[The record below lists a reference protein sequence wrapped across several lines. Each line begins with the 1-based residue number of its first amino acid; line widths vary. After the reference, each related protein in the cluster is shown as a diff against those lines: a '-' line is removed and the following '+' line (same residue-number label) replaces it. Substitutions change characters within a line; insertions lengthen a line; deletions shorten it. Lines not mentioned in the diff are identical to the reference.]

1 MLEDFQEIYYSVS
14 RNKFRTVLTGFSIAW
29 GIFMLIV
36 LLGVGNGLI
45 NAFKAMSGN
54 LPLNSVRIYPGFA
67 SMEYNGL
74 NPGRGTRLNTAD
86 IQMSERSFASNV
98 SSAGAQLTLSS
109 VILTGP
115 KGYVSLNINGVYPDY
130 TRFQPMAMVYG
141 RFINLPDMEGKRKSI
156 VLHSKTADVLYGKAA
171 DAVGQTLRC
180 GSMVYEVVGVY
191 SDDNSI
197 GSPNAY
203 IPFST
208 LQLIYQKG
216 DRVDNITISTKGLD
230 SEKANND
237 FEASYRKAM
246 GRKHSF
252 HSDDLSAIWI
262 NNRFLNN
269 IQMQKAQNMLVTAL
283 WVVGILT
290 LLSGI
295 AGISNI
301 MFITVK
307 ERTREL
313 GIRRALG
320 AKPFSIIKQIILE
333 SIVITSIFGY
343 VGMVAGIVFTEWM
356 NVSIGGKSVN
366 VGVFSAKIFVDPT
379 VDINVAF
386 QAMMVLVIAGTLAG
400 LLPARKAV
408 SISPIEALR
417 TE

>member
-1 MLEDFQEIYYSVS
+1 
-14 RNKFRTVLTGFSIAW
+14 
-29 GIFMLIV
+29 
-36 LLGVGNGLI
+36 
-45 NAFKAMSGN
+45 
-54 LPLNSVRIYPGFA
+54 
-67 SMEYNGL
+67 
-74 NPGRGTRLNTAD
+74 
-86 IQMSERSFASNV
+86 
-98 SSAGAQLTLSS
+98 
-109 VILTGP
+109 
-115 KGYVSLNINGVYPDY
+115 
-130 TRFQPMAMVYG
+130 
-141 RFINLPDMEGKRKSI
+141 
-156 VLHSKTADVLYGKAA
+156 
-171 DAVGQTLRC
+171 
-180 GSMVYEVVGVY
+180 
-191 SDDNSI
+191 
-197 GSPNAY
+197 
-203 IPFST
+203 
-208 LQLIYQKG
+208 
-216 DRVDNITISTKGLD
+216 
-230 SEKANND
+230 
-237 FEASYRKAM
+237 
-246 GRKHSF
+246 
-252 HSDDLSAIWI
+252 
-262 NNRFLNN
+262 
-269 IQMQKAQNMLVTAL
+269 MQKAQNMLVTAL

-343 VGMVAGIVFTEWM
+343 VGMIAGIVFTEWM

>member
-1 MLEDFQEIYYSVS
+1 
-14 RNKFRTVLTGFSIAW
+14 
-29 GIFMLIV
+29 
-36 LLGVGNGLI
+36 
-45 NAFKAMSGN
+45 
-54 LPLNSVRIYPGFA
+54 
-67 SMEYNGL
+67 MEYNGL

-180 GSMVYEVVGVY
+180 GSMVYGVVGVY

-237 FEASYRKAM
+237 FEASYRKTM

-252 HSDDLSAIWI
+252 HPDDLSAIWI